1 MIGGGILGGTPMPG
15 MKRREFVALLGG
27 AAATWPLGA
36 SAQGERMRRIGLL
49 MPFAEGDQEGHKL
62 VSVFITRLGEQGWT
76 VGQNVSIDFRW
87 PAVDA
92 GLIAASAKDLVDQ
105 KCDLIIVRT
114 SPLLAALMQQ
124 TRTIPIL
131 FFQVVD
137 PIGQGFVA
145 NLARPDGNVTG
156 FTSLEPSIGG
166 KWVELLNRMAPRLT
180 RVALMYNPQTARFA
194 KEFLES
200 ITAVT
205 SSVVNMHVREIADLE
220 SGIVSFAKERNGGLV
235 VLPDAFTT
243 LNRRLIVA
251 LTAQHQ
257 LPAIYPFRYFAAVGG
272 LMSYGNDPAEGI
284 RQAAVY
290 ADRILKG
297 VRPADLPVQ
306 APTKF
311 ELVINL
317 KTAKALGLEVPPTL
331 LSTADEVI
339 E

>member
-1 MIGGGILGGTPMPG
+1 MRRRQFLTLIGGAMAACPM
-15 MKRREFVALLGG
+15 
-27 AAATWPLGA
+27 AARAQ
-36 SAQGERMRRIGLL
+36 QGERMRRIGLL

-62 VSVFITRLGEQGWT
+62 VSAFITRLGEQGWT

-92 GLIAASAKDLVDQ
+92 GLIAASAKDLIDQ

-137 PIGQGFVA
+137 PIGQGFLA

-156 FTSLEPSIGG
+156 FTSLEPSIVG
-166 KWVELLNRMAPRLT
+166 KWVELLNQMAPHLT
-180 RVALMYNPQTARFA
+180 RVALMYNPQTAPFA
-194 KEFLES
+194 KEFLKS

-205 SSVVNMHVREIADLE
+205 PSVVNMHVREIADVE

-235 VLPDAFTT
+235 VLPDAYTT

-317 KTAKALGLEVPPTL
+317 RTAKALGLTVPNTL
-331 LSTADEVI
+331 LATADEVI